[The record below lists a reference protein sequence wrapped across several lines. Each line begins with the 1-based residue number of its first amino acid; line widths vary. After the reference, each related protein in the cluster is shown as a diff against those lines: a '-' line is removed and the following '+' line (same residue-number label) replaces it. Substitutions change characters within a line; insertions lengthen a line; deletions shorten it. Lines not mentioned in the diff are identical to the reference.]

1 MREHN
6 NIQSTTDCQLYESDK
21 INNIVTFNGQGCSGK
36 TTQSKLLAES
46 NEGKYRRIYS
56 YKLREDFEEKVYESL
71 NRKNT
76 CIKYSDPNVPD
87 QTLYMV
93 EVLGIPTLAWLTAHF
108 YKEVKPL
115 MLKGS
120 IVVLD
125 HYIGDFYADMLADV
139 NIEDFR
145 SFVRKHLAIP
155 DFNQGT
161 HFYLDID
168 DHKIYQERWCKRE
181 EQKKPEERRDPPVC
195 KALFEER
202 RERYLKL
209 CEKTPMKCI
218 NATGCQHEIAKEVQ
232 GILKDRF

>member
-36 TTQSKLLAES
+36 TTQVRKLVKGKAEY
-46 NEGKYRRIYS
+46 KCIHS
-56 YKLREDFEEKVYESL
+56 YELRDKFKEEFYEKTM
-71 NRKNT
+71 NMAT
-76 CIKYSDPNVPD
+76 CIKYLDENS
-87 QTLYMV
+87 TCKRLYQV
-93 EVLGIPTLAWLTAHF
+93 EVEGIPTLAWLTAHF

-125 HYIGDFYADMLADV
+125 HYLGDYYADMLADV

-181 EQKKPEERRDPPVC
+181 EQKKPPQERRDPPVC